1 MPASAALLLV
11 NARVVTLDPARPRAE
26 SVALAGDTVLAVGR
40 SADLKKFRH
49 SRTAV
54 IDCRG
59 YTLIPGLNDAHCHL
73 LATAAAL
80 TALNCG
86 PPAIRSLSDLQWAI
100 RRRAKETPP
109 GQWLRGYGLE
119 PSALAESRYPTR
131 WELDAVAPQ
140 HPVRLEHSSG
150 HAAVLNSYALALA
163 GIDTST
169 PDPPEGILRRDET
182 TGEPEGV
189 LLEMSSWLRDRLGNT
204 RSPAE
209 LAAGI
214 SRLSQKLLRYGITS
228 VQDAGPH
235 NGLTHWQTFQ
245 SLIQAGHFRPRL
257 TLLAGVAN
265 LEQFAPAGLSWASGD
280 DRLRL
285 GHAKIMLT
293 LTTGAM
299 HPGPAELAE
308 LVSAAHKLGF
318 PVAIHAVEQE
328 TVAAVAA
335 LQGMAPPLPANPVKG
350 IPAAARSI
358 PRNRIEHCAESP
370 PEILAK
376 LRRQGVTVVTQPGF
390 IYWRGESYRK
400 RVSPELLPH
409 LYPIAALA
417 QAGLPLAFGSDAPVI
432 DPSPWPAIYSAITG
446 NTAAG
451 RPLFDGQA
459 GGGQPLFEDRA
470 GGPNPGLT
478 VTAALRAYT
487 HGGAWAEGA
496 ETRKGII
503 RPGMLADLA
512 LVDTDLTRANAAAI
526 KDTQAR
532 LTLRGGAVVW
542 DDGIL

>member
-1 MPASAALLLV
+1 MPAPAALLLV
-11 NARVVTLDPARPRAE
+11 NARVITLDPARPWADA
-26 SVALAGDTVLAVGR
+26 VAIAGDTLLAVGN
-40 SADLKKFRH
+40 SADLKKFRN
-49 SRTAV
+49 SRTTV

-80 TALNCG
+80 TALDCG
-86 PPAIRSLSDLQWAI
+86 PPAILSLADLQGAI
-100 RRRAKETPP
+100 RRRAGETPS

-119 PSALAESRYPTR
+119 PAALAEGRYPTR

-163 GIDTST
+163 GIDAAT

-182 TGEPEGV
+182 TGESDGV

-209 LAAGI
+209 LAAGV
-214 SRLSQKLLRYGITS
+214 SRLSQNLLRYGITS
-228 VQDAGPH
+228 AQDAGPH
-235 NGLTHWQTFQ
+235 NGLASWQTFQ
-245 SLIQAGHFRPRL
+245 SLTQAGHFQPRL
-257 TLLAGVAN
+257 TLMAGVAN
-265 LEQFAPAGLSWASGD
+265 LEHFASAGLSWGSGD

-308 LVSAAHKLGF
+308 LVSAAHNLGF

-328 TVAAVAA
+328 VVAAVAA
-335 LQGMAPPLPANPVKG
+335 LTAMAPPLPASLIMG
-350 IPAAARSI
+350 IPAAAGSI
-358 PRNRIEHCAESP
+358 PRNRIEHCAECP
-370 PEILAK
+370 PKLLAK

-390 IYWRGESYRK
+390 IYWRGESYRE

-409 LYPIAALA
+409 LYPITALA

-451 RPLFDGQA
+451 LPLVEGQA
-459 GGGQPLFEDRA
+459 AGQPLFENKS

-478 VTAALRAYT
+478 LTQALRAYT
-487 HGGAWAEGA
+487 HGGAWAEGM

-512 LVDTDLTRANAAAI
+512 LVDTDLPRANAAAL

-532 LTLRGGAVVW
+532 LTLLGGEVVW

>member
-1 MPASAALLLV
+1 MPAPADLLLV
-11 NARVVTLDPARPRAE
+11 NARIITLDPARPRSE

-40 SADLKKFRH
+40 YADLKKFRH

-59 YTLIPGLNDAHCHL
+59 HTLIPGLNDAHCHL

-80 TALNCG
+80 TALDCG
-86 PPAIRSLSDLQWAI
+86 PPAILSLADLQGAI
-100 RRRAKETPP
+100 RRRAGETPP

-119 PSALAESRYPTR
+119 PAALLEGRYPTR
-131 WELDAVAPQ
+131 WELDAVASE

-163 GIDTST
+163 GIDAAT

-182 TGEPEGV
+182 TGEPDGV

-209 LAAGI
+209 LAAGV
-214 SRLSQKLLRYGITS
+214 SRLSQNLLRYGITS
-228 VQDAGPH
+228 AQDAGPH

-245 SLIQAGHFRPRL
+245 SLTQAGHFRPRL
-257 TLLAGVAN
+257 TLMAGVAN
-265 LEQFAPAGLSWASGD
+265 LEQFAPAGLSWSSGD

-318 PVAIHAVEQE
+318 PVAIHAIEQE
-328 TVAAVAA
+328 AVAAVAA
-335 LQGMAPPLPANPVKG
+335 LQGMAQPLPAGPIKG
-350 IPAAARSI
+350 IPAAAGYI
-358 PRNRIEHCAESP
+358 PRNRIEHCAEGP
-370 PEILAK
+370 PKLLAK

-390 IYWRGESYRK
+390 IYWRGESYRE

-417 QAGLPLAFGSDAPVI
+417 QAGIPLAFGSDAPVI
-432 DPSPWPAIYSAITG
+432 DPSPWPALYSAITG
-446 NTAAG
+446 RTAA
-451 RPLFDGQA
+451 
-459 GGGQPLFEDRA
+459 GQPLFEDKA
-470 GGPNPGLT
+470 GGQPMFAGKTAGPNPGLT
-478 VTAALRAYT
+478 LTQALRAYT
-487 HGGAWAEGA
+487 HGGAWAEGM

-512 LVDTDLTRANAAAI
+512 LVDTDLTRANAAAL
-526 KDTQAR
+526 KDTQVR
-532 LTLRGGAVVW
+532 LTLLGGEVVW
-542 DDGIL
+542 DDGIAG

>member
-1 MPASAALLLV
+1 MPAPADLLLV
-11 NARVVTLDPARPRAE
+11 NARVVTLDPTRPRADA
-26 SVALAGDTVLAVGR
+26 VALAGDTVLAVGR
-40 SADLKKFRH
+40 CADLKKFRN

-80 TALNCG
+80 TALDCG
-86 PPAIRSLSDLQWAI
+86 PPAILSIADLQRAI

-119 PSALAESRYPTR
+119 PAALAEGRYPTR

-163 GIDTST
+163 GLDAAT
-169 PDPPEGILRRDET
+169 PDPPEGIIRRDET
-182 TGEPEGV
+182 TGEPDGV
-189 LLEMSSWLRDRLGNT
+189 LLEMSSWLRDKLGNT
-204 RSPAE
+204 RSPTE
-209 LAAGI
+209 LAAGV
-214 SRLSQKLLRYGITS
+214 SRLSQKLLSYGITS

-235 NGLTHWQTFQ
+235 NGLASWQTFQ

-265 LEQFAPAGLSWASGD
+265 LEQFTQAGLSWGSGD

-293 LTTGAM
+293 LTTGAL
-299 HPGPAELAE
+299 HPGPGELAE
-308 LVSAAHKLGF
+308 LISAAHSLGF

-328 TVAAVAA
+328 TIAAVAA
-335 LQGMAPPLPANPVKG
+335 LQGMAQPIPAGPIKG

-358 PRNRIEHCAESP
+358 PRNRIEHCAECP
-370 PEILAK
+370 PELLAK

-390 IYWRGESYRK
+390 IYWRGESYRE

-409 LYPIAALA
+409 LYPIAALS
-417 QAGLPLAFGSDAPVI
+417 QAGIPLAFSSDAPVI
-432 DPSPWPAIYSAITG
+432 DPSPWPALYSAITG
-446 NTAAG
+446 RTAAG
-451 RPLFDGQA
+451 RPLF
-459 GGGQPLFEDRA
+459 EDKTSD
-470 GGPNPGLT
+470 PTPGLT

-487 HGGAWAEGA
+487 RGGAWAEGA

-542 DDGIL
+542 DDGIAG

>member
-1 MPASAALLLV
+1 MPAPAALLLV
-11 NARVVTLDPARPRAE
+11 NARVITLDPARPRAE

-40 SADLKKFRH
+40 YADLKKFRN

-80 TALNCG
+80 TGLDCG
-86 PPAIRSLSDLQWAI
+86 PPAIHSLADLQQAI
-100 RRRAKETPP
+100 RRRAGETPP

-119 PSALAESRYPTR
+119 PSVLAESRYPTR

-150 HAAVLNSYALALA
+150 HAAVLNSYALTRA
-163 GIDTST
+163 GIDAAT
-169 PDPPEGILRRDET
+169 PDPPEGIIRRDET
-182 TGEPEGV
+182 TGEPDGV
-189 LLEMSSWLRDRLGNT
+189 LLEMSSWLRNKLGNT
-204 RSPAE
+204 RAPAE
-209 LAAGI
+209 LAAGV

-235 NGLTHWQTFQ
+235 NGLASWQTFQ
-245 SLIQAGHFRPRL
+245 SLTQSGHFRPRL
-257 TLLAGVAN
+257 TLLAGGAN
-265 LEQFAPAGLSWASGD
+265 LEQFASAGLSWGSGD
-280 DRLRL
+280 DCLRL

-299 HPGPAELAE
+299 HPGPGELAE

-328 TVAAVAA
+328 AVAAVAN
-335 LQGMAPPLPANPVKG
+335 LQGMAPPLPSAPIKG
-350 IPAAARSI
+350 IPTVGSI
-358 PRNRIEHCAESP
+358 PRNRIEHCAEAP
-370 PEILAK
+370 PELLAK
-376 LRRQGVTVVTQPGF
+376 LRHQGVTVVTQPGF
-390 IYWRGESYRK
+390 IYWRGESYRE
-400 RVSPELLPH
+400 RVSPELLPY

-417 QAGLPLAFGSDAPVI
+417 QAGIPLAFGSDAPVI

-446 NTAAG
+446 HTAAG
-451 RPLFDGQA
+451 RPMFDGKT
-459 GGGQPLFEDRA
+459 GGQPLFEDKSA
-470 GGPNPGLT
+470 GPKPGLT
-478 VTAALRAYT
+478 VTQALRAYT
-487 HGGAWAEGA
+487 RGGAWAEGA

-512 LVDTDLTRANAAAI
+512 LVDTDLTRANAAAL

-532 LTLRGGAVVW
+532 LTLLAGAVVW
-542 DDGIL
+542 DDGIAG

>member
-1 MPASAALLLV
+1 MPAPAALLLV
-11 NARVVTLDPARPRAE
+11 NARVITLDPARPRADA
-26 SVALAGDTVLAVGR
+26 VALAGDTVLAVGR
-40 SADLKKFRH
+40 YADLKKFRN

-80 TALNCG
+80 TGLDCG
-86 PPAIRSLSDLQWAI
+86 PPAILSLSDLQQAL
-100 RRRAKETPP
+100 RRRAGETPP

-119 PSALAESRYPTR
+119 PSALVEGRYPTR

-150 HAAVLNSYALALA
+150 HAAILNSYALALV
-163 GIDTST
+163 GIDAAT

-182 TGEPEGV
+182 TGEPDGV
-189 LLEMSSWLRDRLGNT
+189 LLEMSSWLRDKLGNT
-204 RSPAE
+204 RAPAE
-209 LAAGI
+209 LAAGV
-214 SRLSQKLLRYGITS
+214 SRLSQNLLRYGITS

-235 NGLTHWQTFQ
+235 NGLASWQTFQ
-245 SLIQAGHFRPRL
+245 SLTQAGHFRPRL

-265 LEQFAPAGLSWASGD
+265 LEQFASAGLSWASGD

-308 LVSAAHKLGF
+308 LVSAAHNLGF

-328 TVAAVAA
+328 AVAAVAA
-335 LQGMAPPLPANPVKG
+335 LPAMAPPLPASLIMG
-350 IPAAARSI
+350 IPAAAGSI
-358 PRNRIEHCAESP
+358 PRNRIEHCAECP
-370 PEILAK
+370 PKLLAK

-390 IYWRGESYRK
+390 IYWRGESYRE

-432 DPSPWPAIYSAITG
+432 DPSPWPAIYSAVTG
-446 NTAAG
+446 YTAAS
-451 RPLFDGQA
+451 
-459 GGGQPLFEDRA
+459 QPLFEDKS
-470 GGPNPGLT
+470 GGPKPGLT
-478 VTAALRAYT
+478 LTQALRAYT
-487 HGGAWAEGA
+487 SGGAWAEGM

-512 LVDTDLTRANAAAI
+512 LVDTDLTRANASAL

-532 LTLRGGAVVW
+532 LTLLGGAVVW
-542 DDGIL
+542 DDGIAG